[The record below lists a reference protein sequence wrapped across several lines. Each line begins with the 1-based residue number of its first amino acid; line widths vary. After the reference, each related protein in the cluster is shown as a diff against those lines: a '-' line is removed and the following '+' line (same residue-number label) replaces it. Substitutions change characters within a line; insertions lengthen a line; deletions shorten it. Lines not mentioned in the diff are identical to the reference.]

1 MMNTT
6 SLQSQL
12 SEFKAG
18 FKTRATPERVST
30 MEAATAKLRASGIER
45 TALQVGQR
53 APQLHLPNAK
63 GESVDLAQL
72 WQQGPLIVVFYR
84 GGWCPYC
91 NLELRAWQQLLPQVK
106 AQGAQLIAISPQTP
120 DNSLSTREK
129 NELAF
134 EVLSDSSLQAAE
146 GFGIAFD
153 MPQELIDLYS
163 SVGHDLPK
171 TNGNGRWA
179 LPVPATY
186 VIDRGGIIQ
195 YASID
200 ADYRNRAEPADVL
213 ATVKRQTN

>member
-1 MMNTT
+1 MNTT
-6 SLQSQL
+6 TLQSQL

-18 FKTRATPERVST
+18 FKTRATPERVAT
-30 MEAATAKLRASGIER
+30 METATEQLRASGIER
-45 TALQVGQR
+45 SALQVGQR
-53 APQLHLPNAK
+53 APQLSLPNAK
-63 GESVDLAQL
+63 GEQVSLAQL

-120 DNSLSTREK
+120 DNSLSTSEK

-153 MPQELIDLYS
+153 MPKELVDLYS
-163 SVGHDLPK
+163 GVGHDLPK

-179 LPVPATY
+179 LPLPATY
-186 VIDRGGIIQ
+186 VIDQGGIVQ
-195 YASID
+195 YANID

-213 ATVKRQTN
+213 AVLAK

>member
-1 MMNTT
+1 MNTPT
-6 SLQSQL
+6 LQSQL
-12 SEFKAG
+12 LDFKAG
-18 FKTRATPERVST
+18 FKTRATPERVAT
-30 MEAATAKLRASGIER
+30 MEAATEKLRASGIER
-45 TALQVGQR
+45 TALQVGQH
-53 APQLHLPNAK
+53 APRVVLPNAK
-63 GESVDLAQL
+63 GEPLDLEKL
-72 WQQGPLIVVFYR
+72 WQQSPLIVVFYR

-134 EVLSDSSLQAAE
+134 EVLSDSGLQAAE
-146 GFGIAFD
+146 GFGLAFD
-153 MPQELIDLYS
+153 MPQELVDLYS

-186 VIDRGGIIQ
+186 VIDRSGIIR
-195 YASID
+195 YANID
-200 ADYRNRAEPADVL
+200 ADYRNRAEPVDVL
-213 ATVKRQTN
+213 SVISASMT

>member
-1 MMNTT
+1 MNTPT
-6 SLQSQL
+6 LQSQL
-12 SEFKAG
+12 ADFKAG
-18 FKTRATPERVST
+18 FKTRATPERVAT
-30 MEAATAKLRASGIER
+30 MEAATTQLRTSGIER
-45 TALQVGQR
+45 TALQVGQHV
-53 APQLHLPNAK
+53 PELSLPNAK
-63 GESVDLAQL
+63 GETVNLAQL

-91 NLELRAWQQLLPQVK
+91 NLELRAWQQLLPQIK

-120 DNSLSTREK
+120 DNSLSTQEK
-129 NELAF
+129 NALAF
-134 EVLSDSSLQAAE
+134 EVLSDSSLQAAD

-153 MPQELIDLYS
+153 MPKELVDLYV

-186 VIDRGGIIQ
+186 VIDRSGIIQ
-195 YASID
+195 YANID

-213 ATVKRQTN
+213 ALI

>member
-1 MMNTT
+1 MNTPT
-6 SLQSQL
+6 LQSQL
-12 SEFKAG
+12 AEFKAG
-18 FKTRATPERVST
+18 FKTRATPQRVAT
-30 MEAATAKLRASGIER
+30 METATEQLRASGIER
-45 TALQVGQR
+45 LSLQVGQR
-53 APQLHLPNAK
+53 APQLRLPNAK
-63 GESVDLAQL
+63 GEIVDLAQL

-91 NLELRAWQQLLPQVK
+91 NLELRAWQQLLAQVK

-120 DNSLSTREK
+120 DNSLSTSEK

-153 MPQELIDLYS
+153 MPHELIDLYA

-171 TNGNGRWA
+171 TNSNGRWA

-195 YASID
+195 YANVD
-200 ADYRNRAEPADVL
+200 VDYRNRSEPAEVL
-213 ATVKRQTN
+213 ASIKN

>member
-6 SLQSQL
+6 TLQSQL

-18 FKTRATPERVST
+18 FKARATPERVAT
-30 MEAATAKLRASGIER
+30 METATEQLRASGIER

-53 APQLHLPNAK
+53 APQLSLPNAK
-63 GESVDLAQL
+63 GEVVDLAQL

-106 AQGAQLIAISPQTP
+106 AQGAQLVAISPQSP
-120 DNSLSTREK
+120 DNSLSTQEK
-129 NELAF
+129 NSLAF
-134 EVLSDSSLQAAE
+134 EVLSDSSLQAAD

-153 MPQELIDLYS
+153 MPKELVDLYS

-186 VIDRGGIIQ
+186 VIDRSGVIL
-195 YASID
+195 YANID

-213 ATVKRQTN
+213 SVLPK

>member
-1 MMNTT
+1 MNTT

-18 FKTRATPERVST
+18 FKTRATPERVAT
-30 MEAATAKLRASGIER
+30 MEAATAVLRASGIER

-53 APQLHLPNAK
+53 APRVSLPNAK
-63 GESVDLAQL
+63 AEQVDLASL

-84 GGWCPYC
+84 GAWCPYC

-106 AQGAQLIAISPQTP
+106 AKGAQLIAISPQTP
-120 DNSLSTREK
+120 DNSLTTREK

-134 EVLSDSSLQAAE
+134 EVLSDSNLQAAE

-186 VIDRGGIIQ
+186 VIDRNGVIQ
-195 YASID
+195 YANID
-200 ADYRNRAEPADVL
+200 ADYRNRAEPFDVL
-213 ATVKRQTN
+213 RKL